1 MKLKKKLG
9 MGIATAVLGIGLIG
23 GGTFAYFSDQ
33 EVVENSFAAG
43 TLDLGVDPTI
53 AFSVDNLKPGDHMT
67 RSFKMTNEG
76 TLDIGKVLMNA
87 SFSGTEDF
95 EDHLKVDF
103 LQSDGKVIE
112 SLSGKTIAELSE
124 IKDQDI
130 TPGFWTW
137 WPLVQEGKG
146 IPLGT
151 EDTIKIKVTFVD
163 NGQDQN
169 HLQGANLDV
178 KFTLDALQ
186 TEGEAR

>member
-43 TLDLGVDPTI
+43 TLDLGVNPTI
-53 AFSVDNLKPGDHMT
+53 AFNVDNLKPGDYMT

-76 TLDIGKVLMNA
+76 TLDIGKVLMNT
-87 SFSGTEDF
+87 SFSGTEGF
-95 EDHLKVDF
+95 EDHLRVDF
-103 LQSDGKVIE
+103 LLSDGKVIE
-112 SLSGKTIAELSE
+112 SLSGKTVAELSE

-137 WPLVQEGKG
+137 WPIVREGKG

-169 HLQGANLDV
+169 HLQGANLNV
-178 KFTLDALQ
+178 NFTLDALQ